1 MAHKNYR
8 FISKKK
14 IIVFT

>member
-1 MAHKNYR
+1 MH

-14 IIVFT
+14 